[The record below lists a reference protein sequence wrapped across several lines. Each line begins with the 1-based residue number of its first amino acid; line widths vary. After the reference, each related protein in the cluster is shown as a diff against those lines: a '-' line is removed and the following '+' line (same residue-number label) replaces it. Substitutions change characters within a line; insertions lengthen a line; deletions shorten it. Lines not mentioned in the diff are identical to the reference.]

1 MGSSGVDPL
10 FLLERL
16 LENFFFFLISL
27 GGRGEGTDLR

>member
-16 LENFFFFLISL
+16 LENFFFLISL